1 MYVLGIKKK
10 KKIYIMYVFN
20 KCDEYLRNICS
31 NKYCGIKNKCIKLIK
46 IYKVFEYM
54 FFLY

>member
-1 MYVLGIKKK
+1 M
-10 KKIYIMYVFN
+10 YIMYVFN